1 MKKLVFLL
9 TLSVSVTLIFAQ
21 NSRQNSAQR
30 GQQTSQPQQVQ
41 AQPVQAPRV
50 PQWNPASTEWYTP
63 VPAKVQPATVTGQP
77 PSDAIVLF
85 DGKDLSKWESSSPT
99 SERGGRPDPAPW
111 KIVNGEMVIVPG
123 SGGIQT
129 KEYFGDCQLHIEF
142 KSPPAENYNGQGR
155 GNSGIFLQNTY
166 ELQVLDGDNNVTY
179 VNGMVGSI
187 YKQSAPL
194 VDAYTKNGEW
204 QVFDIYWKAPVFN
217 GEGELLSPAM
227 ITVVMNGVLIQNNY
241 ILKGHTPYTGLP
253 RYTPHGRLPL
263 SLQDHGTEVAF
274 SNIWIRN
281 L

>member
-1 MKKLVFLL
+1 MKKSVFLL
-9 TLSVSVTLIFAQ
+9 ALSVSVTLIFAQ
-21 NSRQNSAQR
+21 NTSQR
-30 GQQTSQPQQVQ
+30 GQQQQNQ
-41 AQPVQAPRV
+41 AQPAQVQPASAPRV

-63 VPAKVQPATVTGQP
+63 VPAKVQPASVAGQP
-77 PSDAIVLF
+77 PSDAIILF
-85 DGKDLSKWESSSPT
+85 DGKDLSKWESSRQT
-99 SERGGRPDPAPW
+99 NERGSPGPAPW
-111 KIVNGEMVIVPG
+111 KIVNDEMIIVPG
-123 SGGIQT
+123 SGDIRT

-142 KSPPAENYNGQGR
+142 KSPPAEKYNGQGR

-166 ELQVLDGDNNVTY
+166 ELQVLDGDNNLTY

-194 VDAYTKNGEW
+194 ADPYTKNGEW

-241 ILKGHTPYTGLP
+241 LLKGHTPYTGLP
-253 RYTPHGRLPL
+253 KYTPHGRLPL

-274 SNIWIRN
+274 RNIWIRN